1 MRSVQLFLVLLA
13 ACAMLG
19 AANAQVGKPESSA
32 VDSDENAKAA
42 AFALSKLNSGTVNQL
57 GASGSMRLV
66 RIKKVTTQV
75 VAGIKYNMLLEVQD
89 DADKTL
95 EIVVSVWA
103 RPWLEKV
110 NDAEEGPA
118 WQLTE
123 ARLAH

>member
-1 MRSVQLFLVLLA
+1 MRRSSLLLLLLA
-13 ACAMLG
+13 ACAMLS
-19 AANAQVGKPESSA
+19 ASAQVGMPEASDP
-32 VDSDENAKAA
+32 DSDDNAKAA

-75 VAGIKYNMLLEVQD
+75 VAGVKYNMLLQVQD
-89 DADKTL
+89 DADKTI
-95 EIVVSVWA
+95 EIVVSVWS
-103 RPWLEKV
+103 RPWLQNV